1 MFSKLNNKEDT
12 YIIAEVGQ
20 NHQGSLEEALKYI
33 DIFSSLGANAV
44 KFQMRSNKS
53 LFHESIYSMKYE
65 SDNSFGDT
73 YGKHREFLELTF
85 EDFKKLF
92 KCCKK
97 NKVDFIVTPF
107 DLESLE
113 KCIVLKVDVLKIASF
128 DLGNLPLINDFSK
141 SKIPIILSTGGG
153 EISQISDSIKIIQK
167 YHNDFAILHCVSHYP
182 CPLDKVNLGKIN
194 IIKELY
200 PNITVG
206 LSDHFN
212 GILTGPLAYI
222 NGARVFEKH
231 VTFNRS
237 NKGTDHPFSLEPD
250 GFRKF
255 VRDIHRTPI
264 MMSSQI
270 DKDIGKE
277 PVFKK
282 LGKSLIANKFIK
294 AGHIINI
301 DDLDGMIIRPQI
313 IPVRESSNVIG
324 RRTKIDINQGTFI
337 NYENLEK

>member
-1 MFSKLNNKEDT
+1 M
-12 YIIAEVGQ
+12 
-20 NHQGSLEEALKYI
+20 
-33 DIFSSLGANAV
+33 
-44 KFQMRSNKS
+44 
-53 LFHESIYSMKYE
+53 
-65 SDNSFGDT
+65 
-73 YGKHREFLELTF
+73 
-85 EDFKKLF
+85 
-92 KCCKK
+92 
-97 NKVDFIVTPF
+97 
-107 DLESLE
+107 
-113 KCIVLKVDVLKIASF
+113 
-128 DLGNLPLINDFSK
+128 
-141 SKIPIILSTGGG
+141 
-153 EISQISDSIKIIQK
+153 
-167 YHNDFAILHCVSHYP
+167 HCVSHYP

-270 DKDIGKE
+270 YKDIGKE

-282 LGKSLIANKFIK
+282 LCKSLIANKFIK

-301 DDLDGMIIRPQI
+301 DDLDGMIIRPI
-313 IPVRESSNVIG
+313 IPVRQSPNIIG
-324 RRTKIDINQGTFI
+324 RKQQKILIK
-337 NYENLEK
+337 EHL